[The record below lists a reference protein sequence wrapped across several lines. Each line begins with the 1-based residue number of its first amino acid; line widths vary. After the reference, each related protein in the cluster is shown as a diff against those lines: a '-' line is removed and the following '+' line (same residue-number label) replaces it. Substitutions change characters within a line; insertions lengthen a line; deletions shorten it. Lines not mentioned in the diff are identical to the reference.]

1 MFVFRNEIIEEKN
14 DDLRYPRKQSLNSAP
29 DYTKKIVAELSNR
42 RNLRKKN
49 VSTNTRQISFQGAPS
64 PVYKQF

>member
-1 MFVFRNEIIEEKN
+1 MKHRAAKRPVSEAYMFVFRNEITEETN

-29 DYTKKIVAELSNR
+29 DYTKKIVAELSSR

-49 VSTNTRQISFQGAPS
+49 VQPKTR
-64 PVYKQF
+64 

>member
-1 MFVFRNEIIEEKN
+1 MKHRAAKRPVSGAYMFVFRNEIIEETN

-29 DYTKKIVAELSNR
+29 DYTKKIVAALSNR

-49 VSTNTRQISFQGAPS
+49 VQPKTR
-64 PVYKQF
+64 

>member
-1 MFVFRNEIIEEKN
+1 MKHRAAKRPVSEAYMFVFRNEIIEERN
-14 DDLRYPRKQSLNSAP
+14 DNLRYPRKQSLNSAP

-49 VSTNTRQISFQGAPS
+49 VSTNTR
-64 PVYKQF
+64 

>member
-1 MFVFRNEIIEEKN
+1 MKHMSAKRPVSGAYMFVFRNEIIEETN

-49 VSTNTRQISFQGAPS
+49 VQPKTR
-64 PVYKQF
+64 

>member
-1 MFVFRNEIIEEKN
+1 MKHSAANRPVSGTHMFVFRNEIIEEKD
-14 DDLRYPRKQSLNSAP
+14 DDLRYPRKESLNSAP

-49 VSTNTRQISFQGAPS
+49 VSTNTR
-64 PVYKQF
+64 

>member
-1 MFVFRNEIIEEKN
+1 MKHRAAKRPVSETYMFVFRNEIIEEKN

-49 VSTNTRQISFQGAPS
+49 VSTNTR
-64 PVYKQF
+64 

>member
-1 MFVFRNEIIEEKN
+1 MKHRAAKRPVSEAYMFVFRNQIIEEKN

-49 VSTNTRQISFQGAPS
+49 VSTNTR
-64 PVYKQF
+64 

>member
-1 MFVFRNEIIEEKN
+1 MFVFRNEITEETN

-29 DYTKKIVAELSNR
+29 DYTKKIVAELSSR

-49 VSTNTRQISFQGAPS
+49 VQPKTR
-64 PVYKQF
+64 

>member
-1 MFVFRNEIIEEKN
+1 MKHRAAKRLVSGAYMFVFRNEIIEETN

-42 RNLRKKN
+42 RNLRKKI
-49 VSTNTRQISFQGAPS
+49 VQPKTR
-64 PVYKQF
+64 

>member
-1 MFVFRNEIIEEKN
+1 MKRRAAKRPVSGAYMFVFRNEIIEEKD

-29 DYTKKIVAELSNR
+29 DYTKKIVAALSNR

-49 VSTNTRQISFQGAPS
+49 VSTNTQ
-64 PVYKQF
+64 

>member
-1 MFVFRNEIIEEKN
+1 MKHRAAKRPVSEAFMFVFRNEIIEETN

-29 DYTKKIVAELSNR
+29 DYTKKLVAKLSNR

-49 VSTNTRQISFQGAPS
+49 AQVNSR
-64 PVYKQF
+64 

>member
-1 MFVFRNEIIEEKN
+1 MKHWAAKRPVSGAYMFVFKNEIIEETN

-49 VSTNTRQISFQGAPS
+49 AQTRTR
-64 PVYKQF
+64 

>member
-1 MFVFRNEIIEEKN
+1 MKHRAAKRPVSGAYMFVFRNEIIEEKD

-29 DYTKKIVAELSNR
+29 DYTKKIVAALSNR

-49 VSTNTRQISFQGAPS
+49 VSTNTR
-64 PVYKQF
+64 

>member
-1 MFVFRNEIIEEKN
+1 MKHRAAKRPVSEAYMFVFRNEIIEEKN
-14 DDLRYPRKQSLNSAP
+14 DDLRYPRKQSFNSAP

-49 VSTNTRQISFQGAPS
+49 VSTNTR
-64 PVYKQF
+64 

>member
-1 MFVFRNEIIEEKN
+1 MKHKAAKRPVSGAYMFVFRNEIIEETN

-29 DYTKKIVAELSNR
+29 DYTKKIVAALSNR

-49 VSTNTRQISFQGAPS
+49 VQPKTR
-64 PVYKQF
+64 

>member
-1 MFVFRNEIIEEKN
+1 MKHKTAKRPVSGAYMFVFRNEIIEETN

-29 DYTKKIVAELSNR
+29 DYTKKIVAALSNR

-49 VSTNTRQISFQGAPS
+49 VQPKTR
-64 PVYKQF
+64 